1 MTLNVS
7 NYLKKNHWVRPA
19 EIHLLAEI
27 SQARGQEGWLVIPKF
42 SIFEALL
49 WVRYQVLKETDM
61 SVLGDRHVCA
71 LMELTF

>member
-1 MTLNVS
+1 M
-7 NYLKKNHWVRPA
+7 
-19 EIHLLAEI
+19 
-27 SQARGQEGWLVIPKF
+27 VIPKF